1 MNDKKILITGG
12 LGFIGSYIADELIDE
27 NEVLIID
34 NKSTG
39 KVENLQNINHENLT
53 LIEKDLNDADLD
65 DILTDVDYVF
75 HLAAM
80 ASVPLSIENPSECIE
95 NNMDATIKLIN
106 ACKNNNVKKIIFSSS
121 SSVYGDNTN
130 IPLKESEYPLPKSPY
145 AASKASGELF
155 LKTYYEAYCLN
166 YISLRYFNVFGPKQ
180 DKNSQYAAVIPNFI
194 TALLEGEQPIIYGDG
209 EQTRDFIYIR
219 DVVNANIKA
228 AESKYNGIINVASGE
243 KTTINELYKI
253 ISETLGSN
261 IEPKYLPERKGDIK
275 HSLADVNNMK
285 KIDYKVNLNDFE
297 NQLKETIN
305 WFKTKL

>member
-65 DILTDVDYVF
+65 DLLTDVDYVF

-80 ASVPLSIENPSECIE
+80 ASVPLSIENPLECVE

-155 LKTYYEAYCLN
+155 LKTYYEAYGLN

-228 AESKYNGIINVASGE
+228 AESDYNGIINVASGE

-253 ISETLGSN
+253 ISETLGSD

>member
-155 LKTYYEAYCLN
+155 LKTYYEAYGLN

-228 AESKYNGIINVASGE
+228 AESDYNGIINVASGE

-253 ISETLGSN
+253 ISETLGSD
-261 IEPKYLPERKGDIK
+261 IEPKYLPARKGDIK